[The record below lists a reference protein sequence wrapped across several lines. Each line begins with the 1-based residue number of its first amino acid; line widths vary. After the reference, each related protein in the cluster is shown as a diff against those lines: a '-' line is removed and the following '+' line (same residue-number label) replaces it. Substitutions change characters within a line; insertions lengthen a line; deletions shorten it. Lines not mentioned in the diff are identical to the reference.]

1 MSPVAGGTE
10 DASSAVCSGMVSKP
24 VLGAGSGVCV
34 GVSCV
39 SASAGECSQNPPAVR
54 QRALVAAVWGLP
66 MRLARRLPLL
76 SPSAQ
81 FVCPLLG

>member
-1 MSPVAGGTE
+1 MSLVVGCAASTSPVGYP
-10 DASSAVCSGMVSKP
+10 GMVSKS
-24 VLGAGSGVCV
+24 VSGTGSGVCA